1 MHYYSF
7 IGNGILRTSVA
18 KNLNGSGRQI
28 LLKIPEVDNTIS
40 DKIGGGGRGKGGGG
54 REKGLLS
61 SSSLFICHERICCFV
76 NWPLVIGY
84 WVFNSPDP
92 QRTHFN
98 DLLE

>member
-1 MHYYSF
+1 MVHALLLIYWQRNSEN
-7 IGNGILRTSVA
+7 ICC
-18 KNLNGSGRQI
+18 KNLKGSGRQI

-40 DKIGGGGRGKGGGG
+40 DKIGGGGVGG
-54 REKGLLS
+54 EKGLPP

-92 QRTHFN
+92 ERTHFN